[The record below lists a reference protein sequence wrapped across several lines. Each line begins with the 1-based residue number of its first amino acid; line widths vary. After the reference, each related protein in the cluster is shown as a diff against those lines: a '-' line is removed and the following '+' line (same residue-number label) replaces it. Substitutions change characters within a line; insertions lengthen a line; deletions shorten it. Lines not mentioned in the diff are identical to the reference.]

1 MLINYWDFIFLLL
14 IVILRD
20 KKENFEVTICNVR
33 ETEHLCLV
41 FDLSDGVS
49 LGVMC
54 IILVECVC
62 VCVCLKGPFGF

>member
-62 VCVCLKGPFGF
+62 VCV